1 MSEVYAAK
9 IDNGIVTHVIVGTAG
24 WAVENIGGQW
34 VDTST
39 LVGIGWAW
47 DETNGFQEPI
57 VEEPVE

>member
-1 MSEVYAAK
+1 MEVYAAQ
-9 IDNGIVTHVIVGTAG
+9 IENNLVTQVIVGTAS
-24 WAVENIGGQW
+24 WANDRLGGQW
-34 VDTST
+34 VDAPT